1 MHGDMNHI
9 LGSLLVIQM
18 RQHENIYTVHNTYTL
33 NFLFFVHL
41 LSSVALPIDLFCFGD
56 FDLVFVGVSRFVG
69 VLGGLCNLFFA
80 FLTLLGSLLH
90 TIAAIVQPKFFLC
103 LWHFVGLSE
112 LSEYTSIT

>member
-9 LGSLLVIQM
+9 LGSQTVIQK

-33 NFLFFVHL
+33 NFLFFVCL
-41 LSSVALPIDLFCFGD
+41 LSSVALLMNLFCFSG
-56 FDLVFVGVSRFVG
+56 FELVFVGVSRFVG
-69 VLGGLCNLFFA
+69 VLGGLCDVFFA
-80 FLTLLGSLLH
+80 FLTLLDSVLDTMA
-90 TIAAIVQPKFFLC
+90 TIAQPKFFLC